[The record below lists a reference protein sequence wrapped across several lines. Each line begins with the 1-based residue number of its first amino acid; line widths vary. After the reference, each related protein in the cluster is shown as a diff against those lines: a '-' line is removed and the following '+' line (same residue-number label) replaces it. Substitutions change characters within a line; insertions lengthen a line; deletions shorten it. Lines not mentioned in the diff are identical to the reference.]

1 MKRMKQNKIN
11 FITGETYT
19 LAELFSGERKIIIP
33 DLQRDYCW
41 GDAVHTNEKKDLVTD
56 FVKTLISLY
65 DKKSASSLNLG
76 LIYGYESPANQ
87 IQLCDGQQRITT
99 LFLLLG
105 MLNKYS
111 QKNFFRQYLISDFEY
126 KHDDREPYLYYAI
139 RESSLYFMS
148 DLVCHFF
155 ITDDAKYKNYYIKDI
170 SQINQSTNP
179 WYYTEYDLDPTI
191 QSMIKA
197 LSIIENVLQA
207 RPQEWIISFGD
218 FLIHRLTFMYY
229 DLENRRN
236 GEETFVVINTT
247 GEPLSATQNLKPLV
261 MKAKVNEIFK
271 PIMIDGKDV
280 NLPQAWEI
288 MENWFWQNRIE
299 DNGNDTA
306 DAGFTEFLRWVSIIH
321 VFIQENTPKE
331 DTRKNTLAKGKYKLD
346 YENIPFEE
354 IWQYWLAVKRIFN
367 EDYFDKNYLSPKEE
381 DFGET
386 KIRALRQIDCFRLLP
401 VIEYCRIRN
410 CGWDNRGTV
419 RLYQF
424 VNNLSRLDNITKNIN
439 VLIEE
444 VVKIANMCE
453 DVVDI
458 LNLEKISSTI
468 LTKEEKRKLCI
479 LNENKGNE
487 ALRKEIEE
495 AFWKAQEHPVLK
507 GEIMTL
513 LQWSPD
519 NNQFELSLFKNN
531 YDHFNRVFNS
541 NINDITRRSLLTL
554 KLEKYPYYYKG
565 LTFGDSFDEWKTI
578 ITNDKD
584 KDKVKDYLDTL
595 FELGDDMTD
604 EQLLQRQ
611 KNLCDSFTD
620 VNYQYYDFIKHG
632 YLLDYC
638 NYKRINQWG
647 EEWKLCKSYWSRP
660 FSIKNAKLF
669 YHLGGNWTCDELDR
683 GKTIDEENRWKLW
696 FYSNQEQ
703 DCVVIESS
711 VLGIAIDIVSKQNDS
726 YYISVFRRN
735 NKDTETKLKFLEELS
750 DYGFVFREE
759 RYRIEKR
766 CSIEECADYLRNKL
780 IGQINEKSK
789 IPQSA

>member
-1 MKRMKQNKIN
+1 MIRNKIN

-19 LAELFSGERKIIIP
+19 LSELFSGERKIIIP

-41 GDAVHTNEKKDLVTD
+41 GDAVHTNEKKELVTD

-65 DKKSASSLNLG
+65 EKKDASRLNLG
-76 LIYGYESPANQ
+76 LIYGYESPANR

-111 QKNFFRQYLISDFEY
+111 QNNFFRQYLISDFEY
-126 KHDDREPYLYYAI
+126 KHDDREPYLNYAI

-170 SQINQSTNP
+170 SQINQSINP
-179 WYYTEYDLDPTI
+179 WYYTEYDFDPTI

-197 LSIIENVLQA
+197 LSVIGNILQA
-207 RPQEWIISFGD
+207 HPQEWIVSFGD

-229 DLENRRN
+229 DMENRRN

-261 MKAKVNEIFK
+261 MKAKVNENFK
-271 PIMIDGKDV
+271 PKMIDGRV
-280 NLPQAWEI
+280 VSLPQAWEM

-306 DAGFTEFLRWVSIIH
+306 DAGFSEFLRWVSIIH
-321 VFIQENTPKE
+321 IFIQDNSPKE
-331 DTRKNTLAKGKYKLD
+331 DARKNILAKGKYKFD
-346 YENIPFEE
+346 YESISFEE
-354 IWQYWLAVKRIFN
+354 IWQYWLAVKRVF
-367 EDYFDKNYLSPKEE
+367 ELKDFFDKDFLSPKEE

-401 VIEYCRIRN
+401 VIEYCKIRN

-439 VLIEE
+439 VLVEE
-444 VVKIANMCE
+444 VIKIANKCE

-458 LNLEKISSTI
+458 LILEKISSTI
-468 LTKEEKRKLCI
+468 LTEEEKKKLCI
-479 LNENKGNE
+479 LDENKGNE
-487 ALRKEIEE
+487 TLRKEIED

-507 GEIMTL
+507 GEIMSL
-513 LQWSPD
+513 LQWSCD
-519 NNQFELSLFKNN
+519 NNQFVLSRFKNN

-541 NINDITRRSLLTL
+541 NIKDITRRSLLTL
-554 KLEKYPYYYKG
+554 KLEEYPYYYKG
-565 LTFGDSFDEWKTI
+565 LTFGDSSDEWKTI
-578 ITNDKD
+578 ITKNKD
-584 KDKVKDYLDTL
+584 KIKEFLDTL
-595 FELGDDMTD
+595 FELGNDITD
-604 EQLLQRQ
+604 EQLLQSQ
-611 KNLCDSFTD
+611 KNLCDSFMD

-638 NYKRINQWG
+638 NHKRINQWG
-647 EEWKLCKSYWSRP
+647 DEWKLCKSLWSRP
-660 FSIKNAKLF
+660 FSIKNAKLL
-669 YHLGGNWTCDELDR
+669 YYLEGNWNCTQLDC
-683 GKTIDEENRWKLW
+683 GKTIDEENLWKLW
-696 FYSNQEQ
+696 FCQEQ

-711 VLGIAIDIVSKQNDS
+711 ELGIAIDIVSKQDDS
-726 YYISVFRRN
+726 YYISVFRRKN
-735 NKDTETKLKFLEELS
+735 NDTETKLKFLEELS
-750 DYGFVFREE
+750 DDGLIFREE
-759 RYRIEKR
+759 RYRIEKKY
-766 CSIEECADYLRNKL
+766 SIEECMDYLRNTL
-780 IGQINEKSK
+780 IRQINEKYKNLPSE
-789 IPQSA
+789 

>member
-1 MKRMKQNKIN
+1 MKRNKIN

-41 GDAVHTNEKKDLVTD
+41 GDAVHTNEKKELVTD

-65 DKKSASSLNLG
+65 ENKSASHLNLG

-99 LFLLLG
+99 LFLILG

-111 QKNFFRQYLISDFEY
+111 QKNYFRQYLISDYEY
-126 KHDDREPYLYYAI
+126 KHDDREPYLNYAI

-170 SQINQSTNP
+170 LQINQSTNP

-197 LSIIENVLQA
+197 LSIIENLLQA
-207 RPQEWIISFGD
+207 RPQEWIVSFGD

-229 DLENRRN
+229 DMENRRN

-261 MKAKVNEIFK
+261 MKAKVNENFK
-271 PIMIDGKDV
+271 PKMIDGKV
-280 NLPQAWEI
+280 VSLPQAWEI
-288 MENWFWQNRIE
+288 IENWFWQNRIE

-321 VFIQENTPKE
+321 IFIQDNSPKE
-331 DTRKNTLAKGKYKLD
+331 DTRKNTLAKGKYKFD
-346 YENIPFEE
+346 YENISFEE
-354 IWQYWLAVKRIFN
+354 IWQYWLAVKRVF
-367 EDYFDKNYLSPKEE
+367 ESKDFWDKDFLSPKEE

-401 VIEYCRIRN
+401 VIEYCKIRN

-439 VLIEE
+439 ILVDE
-444 VVKIANMCE
+444 VVKIANVCE

-458 LNLEKISSTI
+458 LNLKKISSTI
-468 LTKEEKRKLCI
+468 LTEEEKRKLCI
-479 LNENKGNE
+479 LNENKEKE
-487 ALRKEIEE
+487 ALRKKIEE
-495 AFWKAQEHPVLK
+495 AFWEAQEHSVLK
-507 GEIMTL
+507 GEIMSL
-513 LQWSPD
+513 LHWSYD
-519 NNQFELSLFKNN
+519 NNQFKLSLFKNY

-541 NINDITRRSLLTL
+541 NIKNITRRSLLTL
-554 KLEKYPYYYKG
+554 KLENYPYYYKG
-565 LTFGDSFDEWKTI
+565 LTFGDSSDEWKTI
-578 ITNDKD
+578 ITND

-595 FELGDDMTD
+595 FELGNEMTD

-620 VNYQYYDFIKHG
+620 VNYQYYDFIKHDF
-632 YLLDYC
+632 LLEYC
-638 NYKRINQWG
+638 NHKRINRWG
-647 EEWKLCKSYWSRP
+647 EEWKLCKSLWSRP
-660 FSIKNAKLF
+660 FSVMNAKLL
-669 YHLGGNWTCDELDR
+669 YQLGGNWNCDCSENGDVIE
-683 GKTIDEENRWKLW
+683 KTNLWKVW
-696 FYSNQEQ
+696 YNIPEQ

-711 VLGIAIDIVSKQNDS
+711 VLDIAINIVSKHDES
-726 YYISVFRRN
+726 HSISVFRCN
-735 NKDTETKLKFLEELS
+735 NNDTETILKFLEELS
-750 DYGFVFREE
+750 DDGFVFREE

-766 CSIEECADYLRNKL
+766 CSLEECVDYLRNTL
-780 IGQINEKSK
+780 IRQVNEGYKNN
-789 IPQSA
+789 PC